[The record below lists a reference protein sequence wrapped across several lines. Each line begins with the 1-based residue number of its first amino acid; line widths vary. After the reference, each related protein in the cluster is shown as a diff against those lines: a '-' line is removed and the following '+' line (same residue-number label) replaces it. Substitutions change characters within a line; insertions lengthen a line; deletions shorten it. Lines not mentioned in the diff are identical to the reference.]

1 MKKFSV
7 RKIVL
12 SSIGLFASI
21 MLLVGLAFNVIAYE
35 MAGLSGSASSAVS
48 SALGVEANGFTM
60 LSFELPTYL
69 RAIILTYME
78 EDLLELFEV
87 LLGVTSLLSLIVS
100 IGSMV
105 LIVLAFLRSTSE
117 KNEKAVRLTLIA
129 GIIVSAV
136 HGILAIVF
144 KSIVQ
149 SSIDEW
155 YEELNASLGQISSSL
170 GTAQSSLGEFTS
182 VAFIS
187 IIFQAVCLT
196 AYIICSK
203 KIKEKEV
210 APVVATKTGADAS
223 KEDVKNKEATLENL
237 IASESEIAKLLTEY
251 KDLYESQ
258 IISTADYMDKKVKL
272 LRFSEKRV
280 KSRIASIINKCSFE
294 SIIKMEKQ
302 VVNVLKEYDKLA
314 KSGVISDSDF
324 VEKKAS
330 LLASVIN

>member
-21 MLLVGLAFNVIAYE
+21 MLFIGLAFNVIAYE
-35 MAGLSGSASSAVS
+35 MPGLSGSASSAVS
-48 SALGVEANGFTM
+48 SALELEANGFTM
-60 LSFELPTYL
+60 MSFELPTVL
-69 RAIILTYME
+69 RTSILTYME
-78 EDLLELFEV
+78 EDLLGLFEV
-87 LLGVTSLLSLIVS
+87 LLGVTSLLTLIVS

-105 LIVLAFLRSTSE
+105 LIVLAFFRSTSE
-117 KNEKAVRLTLIA
+117 KNEKTIRLTLIA

-144 KSIVQ
+144 TSIVQ
-149 SSIDEW
+149 SA
-155 YEELNASLGQISSSL
+155 LNEQAEQLNSALGQISGSL
-170 GTAQSSLGEFTS
+170 GSVQNTLEFST

-187 IIFQAVCLT
+187 IIFQAVCLA
-196 AYIICSK
+196 AYLICSK
-203 KIKEKEV
+203 KIKEV
-210 APVVATKTGADAS
+210 APVVVAKTGADAP
-223 KEDVKNKEATLENL
+223 KEDVKSKEAALENL
-237 IASESEIAKLLTEY
+237 IASEAEIAKLLTEY
-251 KDLYESQ
+251 KDLYEAQ

-280 KSRIASIINKCSFE
+280 KNGIASIINKCSFE

>member
-21 MLLVGLAFNVIAYE
+21 MLLIGLAFNVIAYD
-35 MAGLSGSASSAVS
+35 MGLGGAAGSAVS
-48 SALGVEANGFTM
+48 NTLGLEADGFTM
-60 LSFELPTYL
+60 LSFELPSVL
-69 RAIILTYME
+69 RANVLTYVE
-78 EDLLELFEV
+78 EDFCGLFEV

-100 IGSMV
+100 VVAMV
-105 LIVLAFLRSTSE
+105 LIVLAFLRSAPK
-117 KNEKAVRLTLIA
+117 KNEKTIKLTLIA
-129 GIIVSAV
+129 GIIVSAT
-136 HGILAIVF
+136 HGILAVVF

-149 SSIDEW
+149 SNMNEF
-155 YEELNASLGQISSSL
+155 YETLSGTF
-170 GTAQSSLGEFTS
+170 GTAQTTLGKFTS
-182 VAFIS
+182 SAIVS
-187 IIFQAVCLT
+187 VIFQAVCLV
-196 AYIICSK
+196 AYVICSK
-203 KIKEKEV
+203 KIKEKDL
-210 APVVATKTGADAS
+210 APIIATKTNADAP
-223 KEDVKNKEATLENL
+223 KEDVKNKEAALENL

-251 KDLYESQ
+251 KDLYEAQ

-280 KSRIASIINKCSFE
+280 KSGIASIINKCSFE
-294 SIIKMEKQ
+294 CIIKMEKQ